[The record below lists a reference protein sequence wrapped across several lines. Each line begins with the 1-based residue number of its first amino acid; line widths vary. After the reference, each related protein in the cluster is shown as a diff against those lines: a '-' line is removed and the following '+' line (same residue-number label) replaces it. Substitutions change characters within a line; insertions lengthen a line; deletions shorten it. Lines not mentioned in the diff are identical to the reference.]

1 MAGSDA
7 TTVQEYLDALPD
19 ERRAALGAVR
29 EVILANL
36 PDGYVETMKWGMIT
50 YEVPLT
56 RYPDTYNKQPL
67 GYAALASQK
76 RYMSLYLMGVYA
88 DPEAR
93 EWFER
98 AYAERGKKLDMGK
111 SCLRFKRLDDLPLDV
126 IGTLVARTPVD
137 EFLRL
142 YEASRNG

>member
-1 MAGSDA
+1 MARSNA
-7 TTVQEYLDALPD
+7 TTPAAYLKELPAD
-19 ERRAALGAVR
+19 RRREIARVR
-29 EVILANL
+29 DMVRKHL
-36 PDGYVETMKWGMIT
+36 PDGYRETMNWGMIT
-50 YEVPLT
+50 YEVPLD
-56 RYPDTYNKQPL
+56 RYPDTYNRQPL

-76 RYMSLYLMGVYA
+76 RHMSLYLMGPYTNPA
-88 DPEAR
+88 AR
-93 EWFER
+93 EWLEL

-142 YEASRNG
+142 YEASRNR

>member
-1 MAGSDA
+1 MASSDA
-7 TTVQEYLDALPD
+7 ATVREYLDALPD
-19 ERRAALGAVR
+19 DRRAALGAVR

-36 PDGYVETMKWGMIT
+36 PDGYVETMNWGMIT
-50 YEVPLT
+50 YEVPLE
-56 RYPDTYNKQPL
+56 RYPDTYNRQPL

-76 RYMSLYLMGVYA
+76 RHMSLYLMGVYA

-111 SCLRFKRLDDLPLDV
+111 SCLRFKRLDELPLDV

>member
-1 MAGSDA
+1 MASSDA
-7 TTVQEYLDALPD
+7 ATVQEYLDALPD

-36 PDGYVETMKWGMIT
+36 PDGYVETMNWGMIS
-50 YEVPLT
+50 YEIPLT
-56 RYPDTYNKQPL
+56 RYPDTYNEQPL
-67 GYAALASQK
+67 GYAGLASQK